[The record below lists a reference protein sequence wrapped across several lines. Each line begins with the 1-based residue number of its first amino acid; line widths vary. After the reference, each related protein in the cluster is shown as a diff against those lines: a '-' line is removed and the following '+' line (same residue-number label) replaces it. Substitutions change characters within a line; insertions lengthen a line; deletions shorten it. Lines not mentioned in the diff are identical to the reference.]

1 MPRQKISSAADQHH
15 RPAVAAPTFWAGTHV
30 LSGMVVVAVAVL
42 PALVEMRGES
52 LTLRHVGGWL
62 GWLGAGMLSSSL
74 LLMVREPLMVRW
86 FGGLERM
93 YRWHHAFGV
102 CACVLLLAHPVILAL
117 AVLPTSAPRAWSLL
131 SPARWF
137 PSNALGWVALFGL
150 LAGLSASL
158 LRNIR
163 YAVWRRLHFSLG
175 LAVLLGI
182 AHAFTYR
189 GLAASLLLTAVP
201 SVLALG
207 WRVLRADRG
216 FGTRPYEVQSCA
228 RIASRTTEIV
238 LRPLAAPLTV
248 SPGQFVMVAFFEGP
262 HYRGCGEFHPY
273 TVCDSHGDGSLVLA
287 VKALGDCTSK
297 IQALQRGV
305 AARVQGPY
313 GQFLADTSRSP
324 SLWIAGGIG
333 VTPFIAKLRA
343 GDLKAPT
350 ELIYAYRHRDAAAYL
365 TELQEHAHHQP
376 LLGLRTLVAQEDP
389 RPVFALFADVQD
401 LQSREVYMSGPPSFV
416 RALAE
421 ELHNRGVSRSNMR
434 YEESEFRWSH

>member
-1 MPRQKISSAADQHH
+1 MNTTP
-15 RPAVAAPTFWAGTHV
+15 PAVAAPKLRTGTHAV
-30 LSGMVVVAVAVL
+30 PSIVIVAVAVL
-42 PALVEMRGES
+42 PVLVEMRGES

-74 LLMVREPLMVRW
+74 LLMVREPLAVRW

-93 YRWHHAFGV
+93 YRWHHAFGIG
-102 CACVLLLAHPVILAL
+102 ACVLLLAHPVALAV

-137 PSNALGWVALFGL
+137 PSNALGWIALFGL

-158 LRNIR
+158 IPRIR
-163 YAVWRRLHFSLG
+163 YAVWRRVHFSLG

-182 AHAFTYR
+182 AHASAYR
-189 GLAASLLLTAVP
+189 GPATSLLLTAIP

-216 FGTRPYEVQSCA
+216 FGTRPYEVESCA
-228 RIASRTTEIV
+228 RIASKTMEIV

-248 SPGQFVMVAFFEGP
+248 SPGQFVMVAFYEGP
-262 HYRGCGEFHPY
+262 HYRGCAEFHPY
-273 TVCDSHGDGSLVLA
+273 TVCDSLGDGSLVLA

-297 IQALQRGV
+297 IQALERGV
-305 AARVQGPY
+305 AARVQGPF
-313 GQFLADTSRSP
+313 GQFLADFPRSP

-343 GDLKAPT
+343 GDLMAPT
-350 ELIYAYRHRDAAAYL
+350 ELIYTYRHRDAAAYL
-365 TELQEHAHHQP
+365 SELQEHADHQP
-376 LLGLRTLVAQEDP
+376 LFALRTLVAQEDP
-389 RPVFALFADVQD
+389 RPVFALFDDVQH
-401 LQSREVYMSGPPSFV
+401 LQSREVYISGPPLFV
-416 RALAE
+416 HAIAE
-421 ELHNRGVSRSNMR
+421 ELHNRGVSRSNMHF
-434 YEESEFRWSH
+434 EESDFRSNHS